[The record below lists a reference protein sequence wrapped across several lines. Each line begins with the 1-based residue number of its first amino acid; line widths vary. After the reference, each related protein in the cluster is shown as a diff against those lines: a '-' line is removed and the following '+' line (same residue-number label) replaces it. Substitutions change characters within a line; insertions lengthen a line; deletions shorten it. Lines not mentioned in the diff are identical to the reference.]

1 MLRLSAHMNETFS
14 RTNIAD
20 WIPLA
25 GLFALSVI
33 FARPFIP
40 AWGFVF
46 VLSFSIFFGFKW
58 LTFKR
63 AVSGGVRPGMRR
75 AVGYIFLWVGMD
87 AGRFL
92 DESRRPEIPGLREW
106 AVAGF
111 KTALGC
117 IIFWLLA
124 REVYQSHA
132 LTGGYVGFTGFLILT
147 FFGVFH
153 ILSLVWRSLGADAGP
168 IMRSPLLATSPSD
181 FWSRRWNLAFRD
193 IDSLFVFRPAARRW
207 GLAPGILAAFLFSGI
222 LHDLVTS
229 FPVNAWYGAPILY
242 FMIQAAAV
250 ILEKSRT
257 GIGIGLA
264 SGPRAR
270 AFAIAVVAGPVLL
283 LFHPPAIEHAFIPFM
298 RAAGAL

>member
-1 MLRLSAHMNETFS
+1 MNEKFTK
-14 RTNIAD
+14 TNIAD

-33 FARPFIP
+33 FVRPFIP

-58 LTFKR
+58 LTLKR
-63 AVSGGVRPGMRR
+63 AVSGGVRPGLRR
-75 AVGYIFLWVGMD
+75 ALGYVFLWVGMD
-87 AGRFL
+87 AVRFL
-92 DESRRPEIPGLREW
+92 DESRRPTAPRAVEW
-106 AVAGF
+106 TAAVF

-117 IIFWLLA
+117 AVFWLLA
-124 REVYQSHA
+124 REVHQSHA

-193 IDSLFVFRPAARRW
+193 IDSEFVFWPAARRW
-207 GLAPGILAAFLFSGI
+207 GLAPGVLAAFLFSGV

-242 FMIQAAAV
+242 FMIQAAGV
-250 ILEKSRT
+250 ILEKSRA
-257 GIGIGLA
+257 GVRAGLA
-264 SGPRAR
+264 SGILGR
-270 AFAIAVVAGPVLL
+270 AFTIALVAGPVLL

>member
-1 MLRLSAHMNETFS
+1 MNETFTKTS
-14 RTNIAD
+14 IAD

-25 GLFALSVI
+25 GLFALSVV

-46 VLSFSIFFGFKW
+46 ALSFSIFFGFKW
-58 LTFKR
+58 LTLKR
-63 AVSGGVRPGMRR
+63 AVAGGVRPGLRR
-75 AVGYIFLWVGMD
+75 AFGYVFLWVGMD

-92 DESRRPEIPGLREW
+92 DESRRPRIPRAGEW
-106 AVAGF
+106 TAALL

-117 IIFWLLA
+117 AIFWILA
-124 REVYQSHA
+124 REVYESHA
-132 LTGGYVGFTGFLILT
+132 LAGGYVGFTGFLILT

-153 ILSLVWRSLGADAGP
+153 LLSLMWRSFGADASP

-181 FWSRRWNLAFRD
+181 FWSRRWNLAFRN
-193 IDSLFVFRPAARRW
+193 IDSEFVFRPAARRW
-207 GLAPGILAAFLFSGI
+207 GAVPGVLAAFLFSGV

-229 FPVNAWYGAPILY
+229 FPVNAWYGAPTLY
-242 FMIQAAAV
+242 FMIQAGGV
-250 ILEKSRT
+250 ILEKSRA
-257 GIGIGLA
+257 GIRAGLA
-264 SGPRAR
+264 SGPRGR
-270 AFAIAVVAGPVLL
+270 AFTIAIVTAPVLL